1 MAEDG
6 ESPGDKT
13 YDPTPKRLEEAR
25 RKGDIARSTDL
36 VTAGSYA
43 GFLLFGLTFAAG
55 VLLAFGSALQVF
67 LADPDRLR
75 SLAPDGFASGVL
87 GAVVIKA
94 LLPLAPVFLLPG
106 ALALLVLVAQRAIVV
121 TPSKLAPKLSRVSI
135 LGNAAQKFGR
145 QGLFEFA
152 KAAVKLSLISGVLAV
167 FLWRSRT
174 NLIVLAELEAGQGT
188 GFMLALMRDFLMLV
202 ALIALVIGLFDYL
215 WQWSDHQRRNRMSRQ
230 DLLDEIKAS
239 EGDPHMRQLRRQR
252 GQEIATRGMLAKVP
266 GADVVLVNP
275 THYAVALKWDRG
287 SGRAPVCVAKGVD
300 EVALAIR
307 ARTDGGRSGAQRS
320 PDGPGAA
327 CHAGARRR
335 DPARTLQGRGRR
347 DPVRGPPC
355 ADAPM
360 SRVGIQDLAALAGI
374 EGLSA
379 RRAMAPL
386 LARRAALQT
395 RQAACCAGL
404 AAAPP
409 SADDL
414 GLAARAL
421 VQDQHRSALRARLG
435 EIATELA
442 EVERALQ
449 PLRQALHRAEARS
462 DVLKQLAADIARKD
476 ARRRARRAEE
486 G

>member
-1 MAEDG
+1 MAEDS

-55 VLLAFGSALQVF
+55 ALLAFGSALQVF
-67 LADPDRLR
+67 LAAPDRLR

-87 GAVVIKA
+87 GAVVLKA

-152 KAAVKLSLISGVLAV
+152 KAAAKLSLISGVLAV

-230 DLLDEIKAS
+230 HLLDEIKAS

-266 GADVVLVNP
+266 EADVVLVNP

-307 ARTDGGRSGAQRS
+307 ARAQT
-320 PDGPGAA
+320 
-327 CHAGARRR
+327 AGV
-335 DPARTLQGRGRR
+335 
-347 DPVRGPPC
+347 PVRSDPP
-355 ADAPM
+355 
-360 SRVGIQDLAALAGI
+360 
-374 EGLSA
+374 
-379 RRAMAPL
+379 
-386 LARRAALQT
+386 T
-395 RQAACCAGL
+395 
-404 AAAPP
+404 
-409 SADDL
+409 
-414 GLAARAL
+414 ARAL
-421 VQDQHRSALRARLG
+421 HATLELGDEIRPEHYKAVAAAIRFADRLARM
-435 EIATELA
+435 
-442 EVERALQ
+442 
-449 PLRQALHRAEARS
+449 
-462 DVLKQLAADIARKD
+462 
-476 ARRRARRAEE
+476 RR
-486 G
+486 